1 MAIYDVNGNSIA
13 TPYDVDGNSLLHVYD
28 VDGNMLTGEN
38 QFKVCSYNVGGWYI
52 GSGTNV
58 PSDKDTAFYNLQN
71 GIISDINADIL
82 CIEEYWS
89 IFSQSGRTAQSLLS
103 QYYPYI
109 ETADGTAQYYGRAI
123 CSKFPISSYIKH
135 YFTGETRYYDE
146 AVINILGE
154 SVHVF
159 VTHLHPSNST
169 TRIAEATEL
178 YNYIQT
184 QGYDKYI
191 ICGDFNSTLY
201 DPMSEV
207 NIGIYKQFLDV
218 GCNIAN
224 DGDFGILDTACN
236 SADWDTDKFAIDNI
250 IASDGFT
257 FESVNTN
264 LSKTTNADVL
274 ATGKIDHVPIY
285 AIIELDGIGA

>member
-13 TPYDVDGNSLLHVYD
+13 TPYDVNGNALIHVYD

-58 PSDKDTAFYNLQN
+58 PSAKDTIFYNLQN

-89 IFSQSGRTAQSLLS
+89 TFSQAGRTAESLLS

-123 CSKFPISSYIKH
+123 CSKYPISSYTKH
-135 YFTGETRYYDE
+135 YFSGETRYYDE

-154 SVHVF
+154 TVHVF
-159 VTHLHPSNST
+159 VTHLHPSNIT
-169 TRIAEATEL
+169 TRIAESVEL
-178 YNYIQT
+178 FNYIQT
-184 QGYDKYI
+184 QEYDKYI
-191 ICGDFNSTLY
+191 ICGDFNSPLH
-201 DPMSEV
+201 DPMSEQ
-207 NIGIYKQFLDV
+207 NIAIYKQFLDE
-218 GCNIAN
+218 GCTIAN
-224 DGDFGILDTACN
+224 DGEFGILNTACN
-236 SADWDTDKFAIDNI
+236 SADWANEAFAIDNI
-250 IASDGFT
+250 IASQGFT

-264 LSKTTNADVL
+264 LTKITDADVL
-274 ATGKIDHVPIY
+274 ATGKIDHVPLY
-285 AIIELDGIGA
+285 AIISFET